1 MSLSNFAEI
10 KLFHIDAS
18 WSIVHSSF
26 NFYVV
31 GVSLIWNIPLR
42 TIVVVSFV
50 RVRHVSV
57 ERRKLKLSIWKLSK
71 IRNRYFVLLKD
82 YSVIGQKGKC
92 QSGCFKKRK
101 HAKFSERRPFL
112 TAPPPSPAPDAPGVR
127 VPLLPYYRRIVSW
140 FYN

>member
-1 MSLSNFAEI
+1 MSLSNFVEI

-26 NFYVV
+26 NFHVV

-92 QSGCFKKRK
+92 QNGCFKKRK

-112 TAPPPSPAPDAPGVR
+112 TAPPTLSLPWSTRFEVSPFT
-127 VPLLPYYRRIVSW
+127 LLPTNCFMIL
-140 FYN
+140 